1 MINNKEYS
9 ATNMTVGLMYKEL
22 RQTAQLIQSGLTH
35 KEIRQKSYEDNIYQA
50 RSENF
55 NKTITS
61 ILLTRVKTL
70 DEKMIGMLSS
80 ANLELEKQIAIYSVM
95 KSDRLFFEFMREV
108 YAEKIINKEY
118 KIYSKDIEKFMDRK
132 REQIPKIDSWKETTT
147 KRLRSSYMN
156 MLYDSSFVKKNKD
169 CIEIVVPIINYN
181 FAEYLKQ
188 INEEYYLNAMNG
200 EL

>member
-1 MINNKEYS
+1 MINNMEYS

-22 RQTAQLIQSGLTH
+22 RLTSQLIKDGLTP
-35 KEIRQKSYEDNIYQA
+35 KEIRKKAYEDNIYQA

-61 ILLTRVKTL
+61 ILLTRINTL
-70 DEKMIGMLSS
+70 DEKLIEMLSS
-80 ANLELEKQIAIYSVM
+80 ANIELEKQIAVYSVM

-132 REQIPKIDSWKETTT
+132 REQSQKINSWKTTTT
-147 KRLRSSYMN
+147 KRLRSSYVN
-156 MLYDSSFVKKNKD
+156 MLYDSNFAKKNKD
-169 CIEIVVPIINYN
+169 YIEIVVPIIDYN
-181 FAEYLKQ
+181 LAKYLKQ
-188 INEEYYLNAMNG
+188 INQEYYLNAMNG

>member
-1 MINNKEYS
+1 MINNMDYS

-22 RQTAQLIQSGLTH
+22 RLTSQLIKNGLTP
-35 KEIRQKSYEDNIYQA
+35 KEIRQKAYEDNIYQA

-70 DEKMIGMLSS
+70 DEKLIEMLSS
-80 ANLELEKQIAIYSVM
+80 ANIELEKQIAIYSVM

-118 KIYSKDIEKFMDRK
+118 KIYSKDIEKFIDRK
-132 REQIPKIDSWKETTT
+132 REQSPKINSWKTTTT
-147 KRLRSSYMN
+147 KRLRSSYVN
-156 MLYDSSFVKKNKD
+156 MLYDSNFAKKNKD
-169 CIEIVVPIINYN
+169 YIEIVVPIIDYN
-181 FAEYLKQ
+181 LAKYLKQ
-188 INEEYYLNAMNG
+188 TNQEYYLNAMNG